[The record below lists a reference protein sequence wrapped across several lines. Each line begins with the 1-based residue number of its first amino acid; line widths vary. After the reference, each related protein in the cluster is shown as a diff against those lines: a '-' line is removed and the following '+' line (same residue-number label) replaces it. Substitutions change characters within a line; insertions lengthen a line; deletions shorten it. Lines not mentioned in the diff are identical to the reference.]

1 MMTQYPAR
9 VICFALAM
17 MLVFAPS
24 QGIRAQEAKVRA
36 RMDSQDAAYV
46 GQKLTLVVD
55 LMAPGFFA
63 SAASFD
69 LPDPQGLILM
79 PPVGS
84 PVVSSEEVDGV
95 SYTVQRHEVSVLAQ
109 RPGESVIPSFTV
121 RFQYKHAPLD
131 KDAVPAEVKTP
142 EVKFTA
148 TQPPGTEKLG
158 MVITA
163 RNLEVKE
170 TWNPDP
176 GKAKSK
182 AGDAFTRTI
191 TFTAPDVPGM
201 MFPPFHA
208 APIDG
213 IGIYPKEPEVQ
224 DHSERGSLTG
234 ERKDVVTYA
243 LQRAG
248 TFTIPAVRFTWW
260 DLDSKSARTVDLP
273 ARTLTVAPNP
283 AMPALQ
289 PSTATAPQ
297 AKSISRKAELVIA
310 SLFAALVV
318 FSIPRV
324 RRAVGQFV
332 ALFRPVHL
340 QPLNPRPST
349 KYSGED
355 AL

>member
-1 MMTQYPAR
+1 MMAQYPAR
-9 VICFALAM
+9 VFCFALAM
-17 MLVFAPS
+17 ILALAP
-24 QGIRAQEAKVRA
+24 GGNIHAQEAKVRA
-36 RMDSQDAAYV
+36 SMATQDATYV
-46 GQKLTLVVD
+46 GQKVTLVVE
-55 LMAPGFFA
+55 LLAPGYFA
-63 SAASFD
+63 SAATFD
-69 LPDPQGLILM
+69 LPDPQGVILM

-84 PVVSSEEVDGV
+84 PVVSSEVIDGV

-109 RPGESVIPSFTV
+109 SAGEIVIPPLTV
-121 RFQYKHAPLD
+121 RFQYKRAPLD
-131 KDAVPAEVKTP
+131 KDAVPAQVKTQ

-158 MVITA
+158 LVISA

-176 GKAKSK
+176 ATVKPK

-191 TFTAPDVPGM
+191 TFTAPEVPGM

-208 APIDG
+208 TAIDG
-213 IGIYPKEPEVQ
+213 IGIYPKDPEVH

-234 ERKDVVTYA
+234 QRQDVVTYA

-248 TFTIPAVRFTWW
+248 TFTVPAVRFTWW

-289 PSTATAPQ
+289 PSSATAPQ
-297 AKSISRKAELVIA
+297 TGAISRKTELVIA
-310 SLFAALVV
+310 SLLLALAV

-324 RRAVGQFV
+324 RKTAGQFM

-340 QPLNPRPST
+340 QPLNPRPEPKS
-349 KYSGED
+349 SGEH

>member
-1 MMTQYPAR
+1 MMTPHPAR
-9 VICFALAM
+9 MECLGLAM
-17 MLVFAPS
+17 LLAFATVG
-24 QGIRAQEAKVRA
+24 GIHAQEAKVRA
-36 RMDSQDAAYV
+36 SMASQDASYV
-46 GQKLTLVVD
+46 GQKVTLVVE
-55 LMAPGFFA
+55 LLAPGFFA
-63 SAASFD
+63 SAATFD
-69 LPDPQGLILM
+69 MPDPQGLILM

-84 PVVSSEEVDGV
+84 PVVSSEQSDGV

-109 RPGESVIPSFTV
+109 RAGEIVIPPLTV
-121 RFQYKHAPLD
+121 RFQYKRAPLD

-158 MVITA
+158 MVISA
-163 RNLEVKE
+163 RDLEVKE

-176 GKAKSK
+176 ATAKPK

-191 TFTAPDVPGM
+191 TFTAPEVPGM

-208 APIDG
+208 TAIDG
-213 IGIYPKEPEVQ
+213 IGIYPKDPEVH
-224 DHSERGSLTG
+224 DHAERGSLTG

-260 DLDSKSARTVDLP
+260 DLDSKSTRTVDLP

-289 PSTATAPQ
+289 PSTQTATPPRTM
-297 AKSISRKAELVIA
+297 SRKTEVVIA
-310 SLFAALVV
+310 FLFVTLAV

-324 RRAVGQFV
+324 RRVLGQFV
-332 ALFRPVHL
+332 SLFRPVHL
-340 QPLNPRPST
+340 QPLNPRPVPRS
-349 KYSGED
+349 SGENT
-355 AL
+355 L